1 MGRLAARARGRLE
14 EGIAAHLTT
23 RQEAG
28 AR

>member
-14 EGIAAHLTT
+14 EGVATHLTT